1 MESRRETLKIIGAIS
16 ASCAFPFSA
25 DELFGQEHVHPAPSG
40 PVPPAGPFTPK
51 FFTESEIQLISR
63 ISDLIIPAT
72 DTPGA
77 LAAGV
82 PQYID
87 SVAAANPTM
96 QHQIRAGLPLF
107 GPDFLSQTEAE
118 QIAVLRPLSDSLD
131 AHQGDTHQGDA
142 NPVPADNSPA
152 QIFQILK
159 NLTCD
164 GYYTSQIG
172 LVQELGYSGNTARE
186 SFPGCTHSDLHEGQ
200 VHEH

>member
-1 MESRRETLKIIGAIS
+1 METRRETLKIIGAIS

-40 PVPPAGPFTPK
+40 PIPPAGPFTPK

-87 SVAAANPTM
+87 SVAAGNPAM
-96 QHQIRAGLPLF
+96 QHQLRAGLPLF
-107 GPDFLSQTEAE
+107 GPDFLSKTEAE
-118 QIAVLRPLSDSLD
+118 QIAILRPLSESVNDSVD
-131 AHQGDTHQGDA
+131 DKQ
-142 NPVPADNSPA
+142 VPPDSPA
-152 QIFQILK
+152 QIFQTLK

-172 LVQELGYSGNTARE
+172 LVQELGYSGNTVRE